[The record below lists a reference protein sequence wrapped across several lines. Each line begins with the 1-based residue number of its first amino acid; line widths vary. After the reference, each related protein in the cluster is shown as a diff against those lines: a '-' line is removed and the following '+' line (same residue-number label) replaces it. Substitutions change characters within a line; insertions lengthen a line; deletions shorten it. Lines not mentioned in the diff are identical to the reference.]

1 MQKLWV
7 FLIPCSLFSFDY
19 FSLSYLLFKSS
30 SLSSLRIYFYS
41 SIYYFWTST
50 RKFINPKLFPTIY
63 SFFSSY
69 YSDSSSDPFK
79 AYFLLFYSFFFLISY
94 ISSSWV
100 TLKLFLM
107 KSSEISLDFLALSS
121 YDIDLKKSN
130 RVNFA
135 FELYFILLSLSFL
148 YISSGPWRD
157 CFESYIDPDE
167 ILFKNIELLSSPF
180 PLMT

>member
-1 MQKLWV
+1 
-7 FLIPCSLFSFDY
+7 
-19 FSLSYLLFKSS
+19 
-30 SLSSLRIYFYS
+30 
-41 SIYYFWTST
+41 
-50 RKFINPKLFPTIY
+50 
-63 SFFSSY
+63 
-69 YSDSSSDPFK
+69 
-79 AYFLLFYSFFFLISY
+79 
-94 ISSSWV
+94 
-100 TLKLFLM
+100 M